1 MVGKSATGN
10 QLHPPVK
17 TGPNVT
23 QPVSKSQATCP
34 ARVNQP
40 QATSAKAGGYK
51 NFMTAC

>member
-17 TGPNVT
+17 TGPNV
-23 QPVSKSQATCP
+23 QSQATSP
-34 ARVNQP
+34 AWVNQS
-40 QATSAKAGGYK
+40 QATSAKAGGYE